1 MKTAHHRGRP
11 PILQLGAFLLASAL
25 IAGYLAYVLGN
36 LSLTDTS
43 SYHAV
48 FRNVSGLKT
57 GSPVRIA
64 GVDVG
69 TVDDVA
75 IYRGDEVR
83 VGFSVDSSIPLST
96 ATRATVRYKNL
107 IGDRF
112 LELSHGNGSDH
123 ALDPDHDIPASRTSP
138 ALDLDT
144 LLNGFKPLF
153 AGLDPS
159 KINAVSTELVRV
171 FQGESGNVSTLL
183 STLGSLTS
191 TLADRDQLIGQVIDN
206 LDATLQTVSVH
217 GSDLDTLIVQL
228 QQLITGLSADRNPI
242 ANSLAHIN
250 DLTTSATRLLTT
262 VRPDLRDDVRQLGSL
277 ATTLNDSSD
286 TLTMVLNRLPRA
298 YKVLAR
304 LGVYGNF
311 FNFYL
316 CSTNERITLPSGQV
330 IVTPTN
336 TVKAARCA
344 R

>member
-1 MKTAHHRGRP
+1 M
-11 PILQLGAFLLASAL
+11 
-25 IAGYLAYVLGN
+25 
-36 LSLTDTS
+36 
-43 SYHAV
+43 
-48 FRNVSGLKT
+48 
-57 GSPVRIA
+57 
-64 GVDVG
+64 
-69 TVDDVA
+69 
-75 IYRGDEVR
+75 
-83 VGFSVDSSIPLST
+83 
-96 ATRATVRYKNL
+96 
-107 IGDRF
+107 
-112 LELSHGNGSDH
+112 
-123 ALDPDHDIPASRTSP
+123 
-138 ALDLDT
+138 
-144 LLNGFKPLF
+144 NGFKPLF
-153 AGLDPS
+153 TGLDPT

-191 TLADRDQLIGQVIDN
+191 TLADRDQLIGEVINN

-217 GSDLDTLIVQL
+217 GSDLDALIVQL

-242 ANSLAHIN
+242 ANSLTHIN

-262 VRPDLRDDVRQLGSL
+262 VRPDLKGDVRQLGSL

-316 CSTNERITLPSGQV
+316 CSTNERITLPNGKV

-336 TVKAARCA
+336 YTQAARC
-344 R
+344 RR

>member
-1 MKTAHHRGRP
+1 MRTAHHRGRGP
-11 PILQLGAFLLASAL
+11 VVQLSIFLTVSAV
-25 IAGYLAYVLGN
+25 IAVYLAYVLGN

-43 SYHAV
+43 EYHAV
-48 FRNVSGLKT
+48 FTNVSGLKS

-83 VGFSVDSSIPLST
+83 VGFSVDRSIELT
-96 ATRATVRYKNL
+96 AGTRATVRYKNL

-112 LELSHGNGSDH
+112 LELTRGTGSSRPLPSDR
-123 ALDPDHDIPASRTSP
+123 DIPAARTSP

-153 AGLDPS
+153 TGLDPA
-159 KINAVSTELVRV
+159 KTNAVSMELIRV
-171 FQGESGNVSTLL
+171 FQGEGGNVSTLL

-191 TLADRDQLIGQVIDN
+191 TLANRDQLIGEVIDN
-206 LDATLQTVSVH
+206 LNSTLQTVSVN
-217 GSDLDTLIVQL
+217 GSSLNTLIIQL
-228 QQLITGLSADRNPI
+228 QQLISGLAADRDPI
-242 ANSLAHIN
+242 ANSLTHIN

-262 VRPDLRDDVRQLGSL
+262 VRPDLKGDVQQLGRL

-286 TLTMVLNRLPRA
+286 TLTMVLGRLPRA

-316 CSTNERITLPSGQV
+316 CSTNERFTLPNGQV
-330 IVTPTN
+330 YESPTN
-336 TVKAARCA
+336 YVPAARCA